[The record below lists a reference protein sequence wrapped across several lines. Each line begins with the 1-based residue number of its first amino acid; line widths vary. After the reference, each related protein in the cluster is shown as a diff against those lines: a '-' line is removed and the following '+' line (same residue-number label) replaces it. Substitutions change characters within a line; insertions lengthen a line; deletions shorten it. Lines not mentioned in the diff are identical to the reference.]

1 MKILHVG
8 EYVNGG
14 VATYLKTLL
23 NGLQQYKDIDNYLV
37 MSKYKSE
44 QDWGNMQN
52 KVTYYEYKRSI
63 FNIFKVMIFM
73 YSFIK
78 KMQPDIIHVHS
89 TWAGVFVRLPLF
101 FMRKKF
107 KIIYQPHG
115 WSFLMDTS
123 QLKKKVYIF
132 IEKILSITTDKIINI
147 SNYEQ
152 NKAIEY
158 GFNKRKMVMIYNGVE
173 DKKDTG
179 SMKIVMDKNKINLLF
194 VGRLDRQKGLDIF
207 LKTYEKHE
215 FPNIHLYVI
224 GTSVLDNTVPK
235 STERTTYLGWIDSKD
250 IDAYYQACDAV
261 IVPSRWEGFGLVVV
275 EAMRN
280 SKPVIVSDVGA
291 LPELIQNNTN
301 GYIFNLKEENSL
313 KNILFKLDKKKLK
326 IIGDNNRKIFLRKF
340 IDKQFVENIY
350 TLYKDL
356 LVIKNEN
363 IGDNR

>member
-1 MKILHVG
+1 MKVLHVG

-14 VATYLKTLL
+14 VATYLKTLI

-44 QDWGNMQN
+44 QNWGNMQN

-63 FNIFKVMIFM
+63 WNIFKAMIFI
-73 YSFIK
+73 YRFINK
-78 KMQPDIIHVHS
+78 IQPDIIHVHS
-89 TWAGVFVRLPLF
+89 TWAGVFVRFPLLF
-101 FMRKKF
+101 VRKKA

-115 WSFLMDTS
+115 WAFLMDIS
-123 QLKKKVYIF
+123 NLKKHIYIL
-132 IEKILSITTDKIINI
+132 IEKILSIPTDKIINI

-158 GFNKRKMVMIYNGVE
+158 SLNKDKMVMIYNGVA
-173 DKKDTG
+173 DRKNTG
-179 SMKIVMDKNKINLLF
+179 STKITMDKDKINLLF

-207 LKTYEKHE
+207 LKTYEKYD

-235 STERTTYLGWIDSKD
+235 NTLKTTYLGWIDNKE

-261 IVPSRWEGFGLVVV
+261 IMPSRWEGFGLVAI

-280 SKPVIVSDVGA
+280 SKAVIVSDRGA
-291 LPELIQNNTN
+291 LPELINNGVN
-301 GYIFNLKEENSL
+301 GYVFALNDNNSL
-313 KNILFKLDKKKLK
+313 KEILLSLGRNELKKMGKEGGKKYLENFTDKQVTANILD
-326 IIGDNNRKIFLRKF
+326 
-340 IDKQFVENIY
+340 E
-350 TLYKDL
+350 YKRIL
-356 LVIKNEN
+356 
-363 IGDNR
+363 